1 MLHNQTL
8 LGARSSNSVLTWGG
22 SPLDRTYLWR
32 RLLALDKRQRV
43 ETATTSES
51 VLGNSCC
58 ADTSVFSVVLGAPAM
73 QLYQQNLR
81 LCASVF

>member
-1 MLHNQTL
+1 MPHNQTL
-8 LGARSSNSVLTWGG
+8 LGAQSSNSVLTWGG
-22 SPLDRTYLWR
+22 SPLDRNYLWQ

-43 ETATTSES
+43 EAATSTES
-51 VLGNSCC
+51 VLGDSCC

-73 QLYQQNLR
+73 HLYQQNLR